1 MKAGPKQRG
10 FFSLPERG
18 EKGLAV
24 RKYFE
29 ALEICNEKFK
39 LQASWMGRACGGL
52 STTIHLTPH
61 ILRSVIQTWPSVF
74 L

>member
-10 FFSLPERG
+10 FLNRALSLPERE

-24 RKYFE
+24 GRYFE

-39 LQASWMGRACGGL
+39 LQASWMERACGGL
-52 STTIHLTPH
+52 STTIHLTPL
-61 ILRSVIQTWPSVF
+61 ILRSVIQT
-74 L
+74 